1 MKYEWIMKINNY
13 VKLIIPEKV
22 IIPEMSTVVCAVF
35 SFNTYFIGLL
45 FSLCFLI
52 QYVSISRKQE
62 FQLLI

>member
-1 MKYEWIMKINNY
+1 MKYEWIVKINNY
-13 VKLIIPEKV
+13 VKLII
-22 IIPEMSTVVCAVF
+22 MSTVVCAVF
-35 SFNTYFIGLL
+35 LFNTYFIGLL